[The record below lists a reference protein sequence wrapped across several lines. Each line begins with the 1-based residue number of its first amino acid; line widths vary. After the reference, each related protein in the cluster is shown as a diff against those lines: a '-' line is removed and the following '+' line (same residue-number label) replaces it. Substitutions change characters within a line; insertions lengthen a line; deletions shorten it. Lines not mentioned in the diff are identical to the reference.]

1 LRFADGIVFL
11 PTAVVKGL
19 RTMAIDAGLIINTN
33 KTRAMS
39 SAETEIK
46 LNGEEVEYLSIIHT

>member
-1 LRFADGIVFL
+1 VFL

>member
-1 LRFADGIVFL
+1 L

-19 RTMAIDAGLIINTN
+19 TTLAIDAGLKMNTK

-46 LNGEEVEYLSIIHT
+46 LNGEEVECLSIIHT